1 MLTSSGGTHNL
12 NVFLLLN
19 EEIAK
24 DNSPVAKELEKICKD
39 LKFKDYSVSTSNMDM
54 SSYMASGLTVNIY
67 GSDTDKLL
75 EISNDVMD
83 IVSDVKGFT
92 KVSNGQESGDK
103 TIQLTIDKDKA
114 MAQGLTVAQIYQELA
129 GSNRTERPSIS

>member
-1 MLTSSGGTHNL
+1 MCLYYWMKTQPGITPGGKT
-12 NVFLLLN
+12 
-19 EEIAK
+19 AG
-24 DNSPVAKELEKICKD
+24 KICKE
-39 LKFKDYSVSTSNMDM
+39 LKFKDYSVSTSNMDL

-83 IVSDVKGFT
+83 MVSDVKGFT

-103 TIQLTIDKDKA
+103 TIQLTIDKEKA
-114 MAQGLTVAQIYQELA
+114 MEQGLTVAQIYQELA
-129 GSNRTERPSIS
+129 GSLTTEKNSNDTDDGW